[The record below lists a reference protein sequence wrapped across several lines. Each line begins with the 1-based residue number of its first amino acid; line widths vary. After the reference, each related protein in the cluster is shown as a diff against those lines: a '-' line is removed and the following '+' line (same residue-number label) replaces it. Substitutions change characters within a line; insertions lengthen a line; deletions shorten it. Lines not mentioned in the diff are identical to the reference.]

1 MNAMNAMKAANDTRH
16 ECPVAMK
23 AMKVMLLL
31 LLLQSLGESRT
42 APANFSFVSCLLPY
56 MLMLSLTL
64 VV

>member
-1 MNAMNAMKAANDTRH
+1 MNAMKAANDTRH

-23 AMKVMLLL
+23 AMKVMLLLL

>member
-1 MNAMNAMKAANDTRH
+1 MNAMKAANDTRH

-23 AMKVMLLL
+23 AMKVMLLLLL